1 MLISV
6 QFDYKLPYLF
16 SKVALQVYNS
26 VASMKVPDA
35 ALNIASFFSPSL
47 AMLLREE
54 GCPFGL

>member
-26 VASMKVPDA
+26 VASMKVQDA

-47 AMLLREE
+47 AMLLRVE